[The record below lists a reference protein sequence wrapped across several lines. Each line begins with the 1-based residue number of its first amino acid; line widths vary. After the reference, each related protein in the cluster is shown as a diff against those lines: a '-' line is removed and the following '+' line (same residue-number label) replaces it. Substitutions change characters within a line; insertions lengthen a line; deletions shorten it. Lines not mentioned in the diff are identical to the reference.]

1 MRFRQLRY
9 FCRIV
14 ECKSFSRAASTIH
27 IAQPALSQQIAEL
40 EAVMG
45 VELLHRSARGVRT
58 TEAGEALYREA
69 TALLRQ
75 LDRIPALGRSSGGV
89 VGGWVSLG
97 YGGGVQGSVSLGY
110 ATGFG
115 PRVMT
120 PILEACKKAL
130 PKVTLQLMAGDS
142 GGLRDRVEAQTL
154 DMALIFESD
163 LQLPALSRRPLFR
176 QRLYYVPSPQEAA
189 ASGSISLVELA
200 DRPLILATTS
210 TVMRLPINHGF
221 STAGLAPNVVAEIND
236 VPSLLAAVRAG
247 VGAAVVANSDL
258 KVVGG
263 ADLPQP
269 VLIEPPLYLNCNIVA
284 NSDVPLTV
292 AGEAVREVLFRVIK
306 EGLQRMDRPGTTWI
320 GDG

>member
-9 FCRIV
+9 FCKIV

-75 LDRIPALGRSSGGV
+75 LDRIPALVRSSGGV
-89 VGGWVSLG
+89 VE
-97 YGGGVQGSVSLGY
+97 GSVSLGY

-130 PKVTLQLMAGDS
+130 PKVTLQLIAGDS

-176 QRLYYVPSPQEAA
+176 QRLYYVPFPEDAV

-221 STAGLAPNVVAEIND
+221 STAGLSPNVVAEIND

-247 VGAAVVANSDL
+247 VGGTIMANSDL

>member
-9 FCRIV
+9 FCKIV

-75 LDRIPALGRSSGGV
+75 LDRIPALVRSSGGV
-89 VGGWVSLG
+89 VE
-97 YGGGVQGSVSLGY
+97 GSVSLGY

-130 PKVTLQLMAGDS
+130 PKVTLQLIAGDS

-154 DMALIFESD
+154 DMAFIFESD

-176 QRLYYVPSPQEAA
+176 QRLYYVPSPQDAA
-189 ASGSISLVELA
+189 ASGSISLVELV

-210 TVMRLPINHGF
+210 TVLRLPINHGF
-221 STAGLAPNVVAEIND
+221 STAGLSPNVVAEIND

-247 VGAAVVANSDL
+247 VGGTIMANGDL

-269 VLIEPPLYLNCNIVA
+269 VHQSVHGVSHN
-284 NSDVPLTV
+284 
-292 AGEAVREVLFRVIK
+292 
-306 EGLQRMDRPGTTWI
+306 
-320 GDG
+320 